1 MFHKIY
7 YDEERDWTSL
17 EKIQEANYSQ
27 YEGCYVKVVVVNRK
41 NHFWF
46 DTLMD
51 KLYKANVADISVAEN
66 FDLDD
71 LEGEEI
77 IDEAE
82 DTITILSKYVQ
93 SLEIENKNELDSL
106 MKSLYNESLTME
118 TI

>member
-1 MFHKIY
+1 
-7 YDEERDWTSL
+7 
-17 EKIQEANYSQ
+17 
-27 YEGCYVKVVVVNRK
+27 
-41 NHFWF
+41 
-46 DTLMD
+46 MD

-66 FDLDD
+66 FDLED
-71 LEGEEI
+71 LEGDDI

-93 SLEIENKNELDSL
+93 SLEIDNKKELDSL